1 MRDIARCISR
11 LRERVAQ
18 SVRYCQGGRG
28 GGGEE
33 RWRVVF
39 NAFVEV
45 AVARITRHP
54 FRKLSMLYPFLFAS
68 LLPLAFSTFISSL
81 HKTRFPPF
89 LHLLRID
96 IQLFFEISIFVSS
109 FARRLFLPSVSV
121 LFANFIDDLF
131 LFFFF
136 LSSIYRFFVGYRFTC
151 FSLFFLLSYTRIARE
166 FPLSREY
173 NGLKTKRATPWL

>member
-131 LFFFF
+131 LFFFLSFFDISF
-136 LSSIYRFFVGYRFTC
+136 LRWLSFYLFLFI
-151 FSLFFLLSYTRIARE
+151 FSPLVYTHR
-166 FPLSREY
+166 S
-173 NGLKTKRATPWL
+173 